1 MASVETPPGGTPEP
15 EETAPEEEPEPE
27 AAPPEPAA
35 GTRIRGR
42 RGRDGKRRERTAQL
56 APATK
61 GVTVFFAFILFALP
75 VAAAPVGLVM
85 KENELLKEHLQKL
98 GDRFTTGL
106 KKLDAKIFPP
116 EGGVIPDTEPK
127 DDVEAPPPPPE
138 DVVPTEAE
146 KEQDQARI
154 IKTWELWARTKRDYE
169 TSMKTA
175 GSRQSADLK
184 PVAKEFKKLGAQL
197 DDLCAKYK
205 KIYGEDYDPRQEN
218 FDQRNP

>member
-1 MASVETPPGGTPEP
+1 MADVETPPGGTPEP
-15 EETAPEEEPEPE
+15 EEVAPEEEVE
-27 AAPPEPAA
+27 AEPAAEPPA

-42 RGRDGKRRERTAQL
+42 RGRDGKRRDRTVPM

-85 KENELLKEHLQKL
+85 KNNASFEEHLLKL
-98 GDRFTTGL
+98 GERFTTGL
-106 KKLDAKIFPP
+106 KKLDEKIFPTEVEAP
-116 EGGVIPDTEPK
+116 PDTGPK

-138 DVVPTEAE
+138 KVIPTEAE
-146 KEQDQARI
+146 KNQDQARI
-154 IKTWELWARTKRDYE
+154 IKTWENWARTKRDYE

-175 GSRQSADLK
+175 GSRQSRDLK
-184 PVAKEFKKLGAQL
+184 PVAKKFKELGAQL

-205 KIYGEDYDPRQEN
+205 KIYGEEYDPRQSN